1 MVVIDYFNRRVWA
14 WPLRRKSAKVV
25 VEFIKDLCRQ
35 GKKPVAIVTDNGKEF
50 QNDLLRKLCSNLDDV
65 DSL

>member
-1 MVVIDYFNRRVWA
+1 
-14 WPLRRKSAKVV
+14 LRSRNAQGV

-35 GKKPVAIVTDNGKEF
+35 GKKPVAIVTNNGKEF
-50 QNDLLRKLCSNLDDV
+50 QNDLLRKLCNNLDDI